1 MWKAIKYILIFYAI
15 QIATVVLCAI
25 PAIVSKQGMP
35 TALLTGLLIS
45 DILFIVYIILKKEV
59 RLVPESFSVRPWTIL
74 QPCLLVW
81 IFFLLPEIKL
91 SNSVDLP
98 STIDDERLLEMY
110 SSVLG
115 VVAIG
120 IAAPVAEEFLFRGAV
135 LKSLLQ
141 WEKIKGKPW
150 LAIILSAALFSLAH
164 MNPAQMPAT
173 LMMGLL
179 LGWLCYRT
187 GSLLPGIFLHVVNNS
202 SSAIAGFIAMKQ
214 TSEESGPETFSE
226 LFGSPVIEFLVIG
239 MSMISCVLCVALLVR
254 MVDRYYPLRQM
265 EEPAPL
271 AEGPAPEP
279 VSAASAE
286 MPSEGIADVD
296 GDA

>member
-1 MWKAIKYILIFYAI
+1 MWKAVKYILIFYAI
-15 QIATVVLCAI
+15 QIATVVLCVI

-35 TALLTGLLIS
+35 AALLAG
-45 DILFIVYIILKKEV
+45 LFISNILVIIYIIRKKEV

-74 QPCLLVW
+74 LPCLLVW

-91 SNSVDLP
+91 FDTVDLP
-98 STIDDERLLEMY
+98 STIDDERFEEML

-120 IAAPVAEEFLFRGAV
+120 IVGPVAEEFLFRGAV
-135 LKSLLQ
+135 LKSLLR

-202 SSAIAGFIAMKQ
+202 SIAIVSFIAMKQ
-214 TSEESGPETFSE
+214 TPEEGGPETFSE
-226 LFGSPVIEFLVIG
+226 LFGSPVIEFLAIG
-239 MSMISCVLCVALLVR
+239 MSLILCALSVVLLVR
-254 MVDRYYPLRQM
+254 MVDRHYPLQQM

-279 VSAASAE
+279 VSADSVE
-286 MPSEGIADVD
+286 MPSEGVADVD

>member
-15 QIATVVLCAI
+15 QIAVLALCTI
-25 PAIVSKQGMP
+25 PSFVSNQEMP
-35 TALLTGLLIS
+35 AAVLAA
-45 DILFIVYIILKKEV
+45 LFISNILVIIYIIRKKEV

-74 QPCLLVW
+74 LPCLLVW
-81 IFFLLPEIKL
+81 IFFLLPEIKFFDT
-91 SNSVDLP
+91 VDLP
-98 STIDDERLLEMY
+98 STIDDERLLEMF

-120 IAAPVAEEFLFRGAV
+120 IAAPVAEEFLFRGVV

-173 LMMGLL
+173 MMMGLL

-202 SSAIAGFIAMKQ
+202 SIAIVSFIAMKQ
-214 TSEESGPETFSE
+214 TPEEGGPETFSE
-226 LFGSPVIEFLVIG
+226 LFGSPVIEFLAIG
-239 MSMISCVLCVALLVR
+239 MSLILCALSVVLLVR
-254 MVDRYYPLRQM
+254 MVDRHYPLQQM

-271 AEGPAPEP
+271 AEGPAPEL
-279 VSAASAE
+279 VSADSVE
-286 MPSEGIADVD
+286 MPSEGITDVD

>member
-1 MWKAIKYILIFYAI
+1 MWKAVKYILIFYAI
-15 QIATVVLCAI
+15 QIATVVLCVI

-35 TALLTGLLIS
+35 AALLAG
-45 DILFIVYIILKKEV
+45 LFISNILVIIYIIRKKEV

-74 QPCLLVW
+74 LPCLLVW

-91 SNSVDLP
+91 VDTVDLP
-98 STIDDERLLEMY
+98 STIDDERFEEML

-115 VVAIG
+115 VVATG
-120 IAAPVAEEFLFRGAV
+120 IVGPVAEEFLFRGAV
-135 LKSLLQ
+135 LKSLLR

-202 SSAIAGFIAMKQ
+202 SIAIVSFIAMKQ
-214 TSEESGPETFSE
+214 TPEEGGPETFSE
-226 LFGSPVIEFLVIG
+226 LFGSPVIEFLAIG
-239 MSMISCVLCVALLVR
+239 MSLILCALSVVLLVR
-254 MVDRYYPLRQM
+254 MVDRHYPLQQM

-279 VSAASAE
+279 VSADSVE
-286 MPSEGIADVD
+286 MPSEGVADVD